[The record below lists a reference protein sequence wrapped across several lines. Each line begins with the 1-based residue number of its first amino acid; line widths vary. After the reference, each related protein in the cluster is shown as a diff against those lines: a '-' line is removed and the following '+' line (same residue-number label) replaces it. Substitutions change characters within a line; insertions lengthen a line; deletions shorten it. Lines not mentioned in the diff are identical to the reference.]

1 MNPARTCTGR
11 ACGACARAALLA
23 VAALCGCAAGPDY
36 RRPAL
41 DVPAAWQVPLSWRQ
55 AVPQDAAL
63 KGAWWEA
70 FGDPQLDAL
79 VVRALA
85 NNQDLAAAAARLDQ
99 ARAQVSVAEA
109 ALYPHLGV
117 VADPARAR
125 SSANRPLASYGS
137 PNQATVQNDV
147 VLEAQVSYE
156 VDLFGRIRR
165 EIEAAKASRDQSAA
179 DFENARLVL
188 IAQVA
193 TDYFTLRELD
203 AESAV
208 VQQSIDAQ
216 RRSLDIISA
225 RHDLGYAT
233 GLDLA
238 QQQSL
243 LEASQTQ
250 LDLLHNERAQNE
262 HAIATLVAEP
272 APSFALAPGVVT
284 PVIPALPLGLPSDLL
299 ERRPDVAS
307 AERAM
312 AAANARIGVARAA
325 YFPTLQLIPDVGWE
339 SNLISNLLSA
349 PSRFWSL
356 GATASGT
363 LFNGGATAA
372 NVRFANADYAA
383 ALAAYRSTVL
393 RAMEEVENG
402 VIASSDLARAGEE
415 SAASVESAQ
424 RALDIANDR
433 YAGGVD
439 TFLDVF
445 TAQQTV
451 LTNRRQA
458 VQIQGQ
464 RLLNAV
470 YLVKALG
477 GGLAGTLRDSIATGG
492 DKAFD

>member
-1 MNPARTCTGR
+1 MKHAPAVLL
-11 ACGACARAALLA
+11 AALVLA
-23 VAALCGCAAGPDY
+23 GCAVGPDY
-36 RRPAL
+36 QRPPAE
-41 DVPAAWQVPLSWRQ
+41 VPAAWTTPPSWQ
-55 AVPQDAAL
+55 PAAPNDASL

-70 FGDPQLDAL
+70 FADPTLNAL
-79 VVRALA
+79 VARALA
-85 NNQDLAAAAARLDQ
+85 NNQNLSMAAARLEQ
-99 ARAQVSVAEA
+99 ARAQVAVSEA

-117 VADPARAR
+117 NADPARAR
-125 SSANRPLASYGS
+125 ISSNRPLASYLT
-137 PNQATVQNDV
+137 PNQATVQNDF
-147 VLEAQVSYE
+147 VLDAQVSYE

-188 IAQVA
+188 IAAVA
-193 TDYFTLRELD
+193 TDYFLLRELD

-208 VQQSIDAQ
+208 VQESIDAQ
-216 RRSLDIISA
+216 RRSLDIIAA
-225 RHDLGYAT
+225 RHELGFAT

-243 LEASQTQ
+243 LEASETQ
-250 LDLLHNERAQNE
+250 LDLLHNQRAQNE

-272 APSFALAPGVVT
+272 APSFALPVAVVV

-299 ERRPDVAS
+299 QRRPDVAS
-307 AERAM
+307 AEREM

-325 YFPTLQLIPDVGWE
+325 YFPTLQLIPDLGWE
-339 SNLISNLLSA
+339 SNMISNLLTA
-349 PSRFWSL
+349 PSRLWSL
-356 GATASGT
+356 GAAASGT
-363 LFNGGATAA
+363 LFNGGETAA
-372 NVRFANADYAA
+372 EVRFARADFAA
-383 ALAAYRSTVL
+383 AVAAYRGTVL
-393 RAMEEVENG
+393 SAMEEVENG
-402 VIASSDLARAGEE
+402 VIASSDLQHAGDE

-464 RLLNAV
+464 RLLTAV

-477 GGLAGTLRDSIATGG
+477 GGWQAP
-492 DKAFD
+492 